1 MSSLKLVSVCLSP
14 CHAEGKGTGI
24 GEEKNLERQELISCG
39 ADTSRKGGESETD
52 QGWEMQFPDGRT
64 LADTFAVSNTDLV
77 TPV

>member
-1 MSSLKLVSVCLSP
+1 M
-14 CHAEGKGTGI
+14 GI
-24 GEEKNLERQELISCG
+24 GGEKNLERQELITCG
-39 ADTSRKGGESETD
+39 ADTSRKGGEGEAD

>member
-1 MSSLKLVSVCLSP
+1 M
-14 CHAEGKGTGI
+14 
-24 GEEKNLERQELISCG
+24 RYELIPCG